1 MAKPAS
7 SEWKTYLYLLLFV
20 LIGLAADRMPLNSI
34 VGGAGASLTFFD
46 IFVHLPIMLLG
57 LANGLLAIVIAKLLS
72 IVVMG
77 RPVDMLALLR
87 LLPPMAAGAYFWAY
101 KKQEDGG
108 LAEGK
113 RGWHA
118 EGWRMLRLAP
128 AGLPALM
135 ILLFVFHPAI
145 FGTSAMF
152 YALWWVIPI
161 AAALARPELA
171 DKIVRAVLGLLALG
185 LTGVA
190 VGWIVLP
197 AGMPA
202 ALVGPAA
209 LLAWAV
215 ALAPIKFSA
224 RAYGT
229 TFTQHALGSVMFLYT
244 VPALQNPGVWLALI
258 PVVALERT
266 LLGGGL
272 FFTAAGVEAVL
283 ARMALLRR
291 QLVGGTQPAQGTQ
304 MPQRRKKGTA

>member
-1 MAKPAS
+1 MAMPAS

-20 LIGLAADRMPLNSI
+20 LIGLAADRMPLNAI

-57 LANGLLAIVIAKLLS
+57 LANGLLAIIIAKLLS

-77 RPVDMLALLR
+77 KPVDMLALLR
-87 LLPPMAAGAYFWAY
+87 LLPPMAAGAFFWTY
-101 KKQEDGG
+101 
-108 LAEGK
+108 GK
-113 RGWHA
+113 NDKMA
-118 EGWRMLRLAP
+118 RLLQL
-128 AGLPALM
+128 GVPALM
-135 ILLFVFHPAI
+135 ILLFVFHP
-145 FGTSAMF
+145 GMTYSELES

-171 DKIVRAVLGLLALG
+171 DKIVRVVLGLLALG

-190 VGWIVLP
+190 AGWIALP

-215 ALAPIKFSA
+215 ALAPIRFSA

-229 TFTQHALGSVMFLYT
+229 TFSQHALGSVLFLYT

-272 FFTAAGVEAVL
+272 FFTAAGMEAVL

-291 QLVGGTQPAQGTQ
+291 QLVGGAQPAQGTQ